1 MRNRKSFA
9 AVSAII
15 LALLLVLSGCKQNG
29 GTSDVTTGG
38 EGNSNSAMTG
48 MSAGITDAPTTQK
61 PKYSPND
68 KLIALTFDDG
78 PRGATTNRILD
89 VLEQNNGVATFFV
102 VGYNIENNASTIKR
116 ASELGCEIG
125 NHSKDHKTL
134 TKCSY
139 DVLREQ
145 VDAPNSTLK
154 SITGKS
160 PVLFRAPGGA
170 YKGVTEDIGMPLIQW
185 SIDTNDWRFKDAAHK
200 GRSEEQRS
208 ADMKKICDN
217 VLESAQGGDI
227 VLMHDIYDFTADL
240 CEMVIPG
247 LVQKGFKLVTVS
259 ELFEAYGEKLNN
271 GEVYFNARIQD
282 VAATVGNT
290 APVDSGTYKVSTS
303 GSVLNV
309 RALPETSAEV
319 LIKIP
324 NGSTVTVSKSV
335 PGWAYVS
342 YESVN
347 GWVNAAYI
355 VKE

>member
-1 MRNRKSFA
+1 M
-9 AVSAII
+9 
-15 LALLLVLSGCKQNG
+15 
-29 GTSDVTTGG
+29 
-38 EGNSNSAMTG
+38 
-48 MSAGITDAPTTQK
+48 
-61 PKYSPND
+61 
-68 KLIALTFDDG
+68 
-78 PRGATTNRILD
+78 
-89 VLEQNNGVATFFV
+89 
-102 VGYNIENNASTIKR
+102 
-116 ASELGCEIG
+116 
-125 NHSKDHKTL
+125 
-134 TKCSY
+134 
-139 DVLREQ
+139 LREQ

-154 SITGKS
+154 SITGKA

-271 GEVYFNARIQD
+271 GEVYFNARVQE

-290 APVDSGTYKVSTS
+290 APVDAGTYKVKTN